1 MSTKPEE
8 VEVKRKLL
16 DLISSVSSAVSGV
29 SQPSVA
35 YHLST
40 VLKDLTVQLNLPPE
54 QRNISS
60 VLSRLSEPEL
70 ASATQSFHILDKIE
84 EMKKLEMQVGGTAA
98 NS

>member
-1 MSTKPEE
+1 MSTRPEE

-60 VLSRLSEPEL
+60 VLNRLSEPEL
-70 ASATQSFHILDKIE
+70 APAAQSFHILDKIE
-84 EMKKLEMQVGGTAA
+84 EMKKLEEQGGGTEA